1 MMNWT
6 LPADLLD
13 SVLTLAQRGQQ
24 ALQAALH
31 SVGWLPEVH
40 GQPAW
45 PWAQRLAA
53 EVLAQESHLARQATT
68 LLACVLGL
76 GVLALLALRW
86 RWARWALVPALLVV
100 ALAAPW
106 PALALLQAP
115 AVPTSWHR
123 SPTGFTVQSITQ
135 GAHIYQQQ
143 CVRCHGAD
151 GKGEGP
157 DAASLPM
164 WPPTLNGSLLWKRL
178 EGELFWRVRHGMQ
191 SAAGVQTMPAFAHL
205 TDEQV
210 WQVLDYLQAHAAGQ
224 LLRDTGA
231 WAQPVR
237 IPQAQVHCRNTGATS
252 VRQLQGQRLRVVL
265 GGGEA
270 ALPPDDPR
278 LVTLWAPA
286 QPVSSRSAAD
296 IAECTIKEPQALPVL
311 AWVLGQTAE
320 AGQDGQDLLQAV
332 QGAQL
337 LADRNGWLRA
347 RSAPGRGGWSEDD
360 LVCRSSAPGRAAPA
374 PGAAPAAPTADGLE
388 SLIRRMDSE
397 PVRLRRGGYPH
408 G

>member
-1 MMNWT
+1 MMAWT

-13 SVLTLAQRGQQ
+13 ALLALAQRSQQ

-31 SVGWLPEVH
+31 AVGWLPDVH

-53 EVLAQESHLARQATT
+53 EVLAQEPQLARQATA

-86 RWARWALVPALLVV
+86 RWARWALAPALLVV
-100 ALAAPW
+100 AVAAPW

-157 DAASLPM
+157 DAAGLPM

-178 EGELFWRVRHGMQ
+178 EGELFWRVRHGMH

-231 WAQPVR
+231 WAPPVR
-237 IPQAQVHCRNTGATS
+237 MPQARVHCRNTGATS

-265 GGGEA
+265 GGTAA

-278 LVTLWAPA
+278 LLTLWVPA
-286 QPVSSRSAAD
+286 QAVAAGD
-296 IAECTIKEPQALPVL
+296 PADRAECTVQEPDALPVL
-311 AWVLGQTAE
+311 AWVLGQA
-320 AGQDGQDLLQAV
+320 ADGDQGLQDA
-332 QGAQL
+332 QGAQM

-347 RSAPGRGGWSEDD
+347 RALPGQGGWSEDD
-360 LVCRSSAPGRAAPA
+360 LVCRAAAPA
-374 PGAAPAAPTADGLE
+374 NAATARSAASTPPAADGLE
-388 SLIRRMDSE
+388 ALIRRMDAE
-397 PVRLRRGGYPH
+397 PVRLRRGGFPH
-408 G
+408 

>member
-1 MMNWT
+1 MAWT
-6 LPADLLD
+6 VAADWLD
-13 SVLTLAQRGQQ
+13 TVLALAQRSQQ

-31 SVGWLPEVH
+31 AMGWLPDVH

-53 EVLAQESHLARQATT
+53 EVLAQEPQLARQATA
-68 LLACVLGL
+68 LLACMLGL

-86 RWARWALVPALLVV
+86 RWARWALAPALLLV
-100 ALAAPW
+100 ATAAPW
-106 PALALLQAP
+106 SALALLQAP

-157 DAASLPM
+157 DAARLPM

-178 EGELFWRVRHGMQ
+178 EGELFWRVRHGMH
-191 SAAGVQTMPAFAHL
+191 SAAGVQTMPAFAQL

-237 IPQAQVHCRNTGATS
+237 MPQARVHCRNTGATS

-265 GGGEA
+265 GGRVD
-270 ALPPDDPR
+270 ALPLDDPR
-278 LVTLWAPA
+278 LVTLWVPA
-286 QPVSSRSAAD
+286 QAVAGGSVERAD
-296 IAECTIKEPQALPVL
+296 PADRAECVLQDAQALPVL
-311 AWVLGQTAE
+311 ARVLGQAAE
-320 AGQDGQDLLQAV
+320 DGKGP
-332 QGAQL
+332 QGTQML
-337 LADRNGWLRA
+337 VDRSGWLRA
-347 RSAPGRGGWSEDD
+347 RAAPGQGGWSEDD
-360 LVCRSSAPGRAAPA
+360 LVCRAAGPASATTARLAASAPPA
-374 PGAAPAAPTADGLE
+374 ADGLE
-388 SLIRRMDSE
+388 ALIRRMDAE
-397 PVRLRRGGYPH
+397 PVRPRRGGFPH
-408 G
+408 

>member
-1 MMNWT
+1 MAWT
-6 LPADLLD
+6 VPADWLD
-13 SVLTLAQRGQQ
+13 TVLALAQRSQQ
-24 ALQAALH
+24 AVQAALH
-31 SVGWLPEVH
+31 AVGWLPDVH

-53 EVLAQESHLARQATT
+53 EVLAQEPQLARQATA
-68 LLACVLGL
+68 LLAYVLGL

-86 RWARWALVPALLVV
+86 RWARWALAPALLLV
-100 ALAAPW
+100 ATAAPW
-106 PALALLQAP
+106 SALALLQAP

-191 SAAGVQTMPAFAHL
+191 GAAGAQTMPAFADL

-237 IPQAQVHCRNTGATS
+237 MPQARVHCRNTGATS

-265 GGGEA
+265 GGTA
-270 ALPPDDPR
+270 TALPPDDPR
-278 LVTLWAPA
+278 LVTVWAPA
-286 QPVSSRSAAD
+286 LPVTDGGATD
-296 IAECTIKEPQALPVL
+296 IAECTIEEPQALPVL
-311 AWVLGQTAE
+311 AWVLGQTTD
-320 AGQDGQDLLQAV
+320 AGQDALQAV

-337 LADRNGWLRA
+337 LTDRRGWLRA
-347 RSAPGRGGWSEDD
+347 RSAPGQGGWSEDD
-360 LVCRSSAPGRAAPA
+360 LVCRSSAPSSAATGP
-374 PGAAPAAPTADGLE
+374 APAAPTADGLE

>member
-1 MMNWT
+1 MAWT
-6 LPADLLD
+6 VPADWLD
-13 SVLTLAQRGQQ
+13 TVLALAQRSQQ

-31 SVGWLPEVH
+31 AVGWLPDVH

-53 EVLAQESHLARQATT
+53 EVLAQEPQLARQTAV

-76 GVLALLALRW
+76 GLLALLALRW
-86 RWARWALVPALLVV
+86 RWARWALAPALLLVV
-100 ALAAPW
+100 TAAPW
-106 PALALLQAP
+106 SVLVLLQAP
-115 AVPTSWHR
+115 AMPTSWHR

-143 CVRCHGAD
+143 CVRCHGVD

-157 DAASLPM
+157 DAARLPM
-164 WPPTLNGSLLWKRL
+164 WPPNLNGSLLWKRL
-178 EGELFWRVRHGMQ
+178 EGELFWRVRRGMQ
-191 SAAGVQTMPAFAHL
+191 SAAGVQTMPAFADL

-237 IPQAQVHCRNTGATS
+237 MPQALVHCRNTGATS

-265 GGGEA
+265 GGTAA

-278 LVTLWAPA
+278 LVTLWVPPM
-286 QPVSSRSAAD
+286 PVAAGANAGRAEAAD
-296 IAECTIKEPQALPVL
+296 LAECTVQEPDALPVL
-311 AWVLGQTAE
+311 AWVLGQA
-320 AGQDGQDLLQAV
+320 ADGDKGM
-332 QGAQL
+332 QGTQML
-337 LADRNGWLRA
+337 VDRKGWLRA
-347 RSAPGRGGWSEDD
+347 RALPGQGGWSEDD
-360 LVCRSSAPGRAAPA
+360 LVCRASAPANAPTRLAAPA
-374 PGAAPAAPTADGLE
+374 LSAADGLE
-388 SLIRRMDSE
+388 ALIRRMDAE
-397 PVRLRRGGYPH
+397 PVRLRRGGFPH
-408 G
+408 

>member
-1 MMNWT
+1 MAWT
-6 LPADLLD
+6 VPTDWLDTVLP
-13 SVLTLAQRGQQ
+13 LAQRSQQ

-31 SVGWLPEVH
+31 AVGWLPDVH

-53 EVLAQESHLARQATT
+53 EVLAQEPPLARQATA

-86 RWARWALVPALLVV
+86 RWARWALAPALLVV
-100 ALAAPW
+100 ATAAPW
-106 PALALLQAP
+106 SALALLQTP

-157 DAASLPM
+157 DAARLPM

-178 EGELFWRVRHGMQ
+178 EGELFWRVRHGMR
-191 SAAGVQTMPAFAHL
+191 SAAGAQTMPAFAHL
-205 TDEQV
+205 TDEQI

-237 IPQAQVHCRNTGATS
+237 MPQARVHCRNTGATS

-265 GGGEA
+265 GGTA
-270 ALPPDDPR
+270 TALPPDDPR
-278 LVTLWAPA
+278 LVTVWAPA
-286 QPVSSRSAAD
+286 LPVTDGGATD
-296 IAECTIKEPQALPVL
+296 IAECTIEEPQALPVL
-311 AWVLGQTAE
+311 AWVLGQTTD
-320 AGQDGQDLLQAV
+320 AGQDVPQAV

-337 LADRNGWLRA
+337 LTDRSGWLRA
-347 RSAPGRGGWSEDD
+347 RSAPGQGGWSEDD
-360 LVCRSSAPGRAAPA
+360 LVCRSSAPSSAAPG
-374 PGAAPAAPTADGLE
+374 PAPAGPTADGLE

>member
-1 MMNWT
+1 MTWT
-6 LPADLLD
+6 VPADWLD
-13 SVLTLAQRGQQ
+13 SVLALAQRSQQ

-31 SVGWLPEVH
+31 AVGWLPEVH

-53 EVLAQESHLARQATT
+53 EVLAQEPQAARQATA

-76 GVLALLALRW
+76 VVLALLALRW
-86 RWARWALVPALLVV
+86 RWARKALAPALLLI
-100 ALAAPW
+100 ATAAPW
-106 PALALLQAP
+106 SALALLQAP

-157 DAASLPM
+157 DAARLPM

-178 EGELFWRVRHGMQ
+178 EGELFWRVRHGMH

-237 IPQAQVHCRNTGATS
+237 MPQARVLCRNTGTTS

-265 GGGEA
+265 GGSVE

-278 LVTLWAPA
+278 LVTLWVPA
-286 QPVSSRSAAD
+286 QTVAGDSAEHTDPAD
-296 IAECTIKEPQALPVL
+296 RAECVVQDPQALPVL
-311 AWVLGQTAE
+311 ARVLGQAAE
-320 AGQDGQDLLQAV
+320 DGKGPKGTQMLV
-332 QGAQL
+332 
-337 LADRNGWLRA
+337 DRNGWLRA
-347 RSAPGRGGWSEDD
+347 RSAPGQGGWSEDD
-360 LVCRSSAPGRAAPA
+360 LVCRASAPSNATATRLAASALPA
-374 PGAAPAAPTADGLE
+374 ADGLE
-388 SLIRRMDSE
+388 ALIRRMDAE
-397 PVRLRRGGYPH
+397 TVRPRRGGFPH
-408 G
+408 

>member
-1 MMNWT
+1 MMAWT

-13 SVLTLAQRGQQ
+13 AFLALAQRSQQ

-31 SVGWLPEVH
+31 AVGWLPDVH

-53 EVLAQESHLARQATT
+53 EVLAQEPQLARQATA

-86 RWARWALVPALLVV
+86 RWARWALAPALLVV
-100 ALAAPW
+100 ALTAPW

-115 AVPTSWHR
+115 AAPTSWHR
-123 SPTGFTVQSITQ
+123 SPTGFTVQSIEQ

-157 DAASLPM
+157 DAAGLPM

-191 SAAGVQTMPAFAHL
+191 SAAGVQTMPAFADL
-205 TDEQV
+205 ADAQV

-237 IPQAQVHCRNTGATS
+237 MPQARVHCRNTGATS
-252 VRQLQGQRLRVVL
+252 VRELQGQRLRVVL
-265 GGGEA
+265 GGTVA

-278 LVTLWAPA
+278 LLTLWVPA
-286 QPVSSRSAAD
+286 QAVAAAD
-296 IAECTIKEPQALPVL
+296 PADRAECTVQEPDALPVL
-311 AWVLGQTAE
+311 AWVLGQVA
-320 AGQDGQDLLQAV
+320 DGEQGL
-332 QGAQL
+332 QGAQGAQM

-347 RSAPGRGGWSEDD
+347 RALPGQGGWSEDD
-360 LVCRSSAPGRAAPA
+360 LVCRAAGPA
-374 PGAAPAAPTADGLE
+374 NAAPTRPAASTPPAADGLE
-388 SLIRRMDSE
+388 ALIRRMDAE
-397 PVRLRRGGYPH
+397 PVRLRRGGFPH
-408 G
+408 